1 MGHRGAVR
9 LSHGQTMV
17 EESTIGKKRAEQI
30 AMLLQ
35 GANLK
40 GPSYTVTWREEADA
54 ADGVDDHLSRRVVVT
69 VRR

>member
-1 MGHRGAVR
+1 
-9 LSHGQTMV
+9 MV
-17 EESTIGKKRAEQI
+17 EESNIGKKRAEQI

-40 GPSYTVTWREEADA
+40 GPSYKVSWREEAAA

>member
-1 MGHRGAVR
+1 MAPVKDE
-9 LSHGQTMV
+9 TA
-17 EESTIGKKRAEQI
+17 RAEQI

-40 GPSYTVTWREEADA
+40 GPAYKVSWREEPAA
-54 ADGVDDHLSRRVVVT
+54 ADGVDDYLSRRVVVT